1 MKKTILA
8 ATTILAGGLGL
19 AFPASAQTRTLY
31 LGSYGGSTET
41 LMKEHII
48 PQFEAENNVRIE
60 YVAGNS
66 TENLA
71 RLQAQRGAQ
80 ELDVVMLDDG
90 PMYQAMQLGFCGT
103 ITDIPNLANTYEV
116 AHLGETALGLGVVA
130 TTFGYNTEVFAR
142 NGWDA
147 PTSWNDLADKRF
159 AGVMSI
165 PPISNTYGLH
175 TLIMLARL
183 HGGGETDID
192 PGFKYL
198 AETVAPNVLAF
209 EASPGRMSELFQNEE
224 VVFAVWG
231 SGRLVS
237 LQDTGYPVEIVY
249 PSEGGVALTIAGC
262 PIAGSPNFDLAQSF
276 LDFLLEPENQ
286 VSFAATQ
293 GWGPVN
299 REVALEPDVAVRV
312 PYGPEQVDSLVT
324 IDWDVANEN
333 RQEWT
338 RRWARE
344 IER

>member
-1 MKKTILA
+1 MKKFLA
-8 ATTILAGGLGL
+8 ATTILAGGIAVAG
-19 AFPASAQTRTLY
+19 AANAQTRTLY

-41 LMKEHII
+41 LMKEQII
-48 PQFEAENNVRIE
+48 PQFEAEHDVRIE

-90 PMYQAMQLGFCGT
+90 PMYQAMQLGFCGK
-103 ITDIPNLANTYEV
+103 ITDVPNLEETYEI
-116 AHLGETALGLGVVA
+116 ARMGDNALGLGVVS
-130 TTFGYNTEVFAR
+130 TVFGYNTEVFEE
-142 NGWDA
+142 NGWEA
-147 PTSWNDLADKRF
+147 PTSWADLADPRF
-159 AGVMSI
+159 AGRLSI

-175 TLIMLARL
+175 TLIMLARMQ
-183 HGGGETDID
+183 GGSETDID
-192 PGFKYL
+192 PGFTYL
-198 AETVAPNVLAF
+198 AETVGPNVLAF

-237 LQDTGYPVEIVY
+237 LQDTGYPVEIAY
-249 PSEGGVALTIAGC
+249 PKEGGVALMIAGC
-262 PIAGSPNFDLAQSF
+262 PIADSPNFDLAQAF
-276 LDFLLEPENQ
+276 LNFLIEPENQ
-286 VSFAATQ
+286 VHFASTQ

-299 REVALEPDVAVRV
+299 RSVKLDPEVAARV
-312 PYGPEQVDSLVT
+312 PYGPEQVDNLVA